1 MLIRFYK
8 CFLLILLFFNTT
20 LRRIII
26 TSIIDATTIDVSNS
40 YYNKICHQS
49 AVFDGRPG
57 NEYQ

>member
-1 MLIRFYK
+1 MIIRFYK

-26 TSIIDATTIDVSNS
+26 TSIGAATIDVSNS